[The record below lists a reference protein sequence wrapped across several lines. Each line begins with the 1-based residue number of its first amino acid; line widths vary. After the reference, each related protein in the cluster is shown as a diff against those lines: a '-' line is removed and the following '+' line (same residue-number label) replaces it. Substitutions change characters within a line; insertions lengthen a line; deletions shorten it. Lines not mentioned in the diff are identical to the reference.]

1 MTLTEK
7 IKELLFKPGQEG
19 PRRKLNLKLL
29 LLLLVGAGLML
40 FSSMCNFL
48 QSKPLTVEDPP
59 ALTEA
64 FQLSGEQQLIQE
76 LTATLEQIRGVSRV
90 KILLTL
96 ESTGKLELVLDQE
109 SSRRETTEDDGGGG
123 VRQIIDES
131 VRQTHVILRDSQGKE
146 TPMVA
151 RQQQPLYRGVLVVA
165 EGVENPSVKAQ
176 VVQAL
181 RSVLGLSYHRITV
194 LPRGN

>member
-7 IKELLFKPGQEG
+7 IKELIFKPGQEG
-19 PRRKLNLKLL
+19 PRRKLNSKLL

-40 FSSMCNFL
+40 FSSMCNLL
-48 QSKPLTVEDPP
+48 QNESPAAEDSPAPSQTFQPP
-59 ALTEA
+59 EEL
-64 FQLSGEQQLIQE
+64 QLIRE

-90 KILLTL
+90 KVLLTI
-96 ESTGKLELVLDQE
+96 ESSGKSELVLDQE

-131 VRQTHVILRDSQGKE
+131 VRQSHVILRDGQGKE
-146 TPMVA
+146 TPLVVRE
-151 RQQQPLYRGVLVVA
+151 RQPQYRGVLVVA
-165 EGVENPSVKAQ
+165 EGVDNPAVKAQ
-176 VVQAL
+176 VIQAL

-194 LPRGN
+194 LPRWD